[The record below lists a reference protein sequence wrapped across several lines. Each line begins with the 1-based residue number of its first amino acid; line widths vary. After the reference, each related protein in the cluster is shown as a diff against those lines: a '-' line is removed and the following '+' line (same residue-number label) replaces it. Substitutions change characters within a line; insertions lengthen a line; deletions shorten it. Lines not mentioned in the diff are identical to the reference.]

1 MKLEEV
7 FDIVR
12 RKRLAVVS
20 TVHDSGAPEAALV
33 GFALTERDEVVFDT
47 LGSSRKA
54 VNIVRRPAAAL
65 VIGWENDVSDPDR
78 GRRSPAA
85 GRRSGLR
92 QGRVLPGVAGRPRTG
107 ELAGYRVY
115 RREAAMVALC
125 ELRRRAR
132 DRGIRPVARERPPPI
147 APAPAGVYIPSLNR
161 LRRLVSASE
170 LEEHR

>member
-54 VNIVRRPAAAL
+54 VNIVRRAAAAL
-65 VIGWENDVSDPDR
+65 VIGWENDISVQIEGVARRPQGDDLAYAKAAYFREWPDGR
-78 GRRSPAA
+78 GRENWPDIAYIVVKPRWMRYANYA
-85 GRRSGLR
+85 GAP
-92 QGRVLPGVAGRPRTG
+92 VI
-107 ELAGYRVY
+107 E
-115 RREAAMVALC
+115 EFAL
-125 ELRRRAR
+125 
-132 DRGIRPVARERPPPI
+132 
-147 APAPAGVYIPSLNR
+147 
-161 LRRLVSASE
+161 
-170 LEEHR
+170 

>member
-7 FDIVR
+7 FDIIR

-65 VIGWENDVSDPDR
+65 VIGWENDTSIQIEGVARRPQGDDLAYAKAAYFREWPDGR
-78 GRRSPAA
+78 GRENWPDIAYIVVKPRWMRYANYA
-85 GRRSGLR
+85 G
-92 QGRVLPGVAGRPRTG
+92 A
-107 ELAGYRVY
+107 
-115 RREAAMVALC
+115 
-125 ELRRRAR
+125 
-132 DRGIRPVARERPPPI
+132 PVI
-147 APAPAGVYIPSLNR
+147 
-161 LRRLVSASE
+161 
-170 LEEHR
+170 EEFTL

>member
-54 VNIVRRPAAAL
+54 VNIVRRPAVAL
-65 VIGWENDVSDPDR
+65 VIGWENDISIQIEGDARRPQGDDLAYAKAAYFRDWPD
-78 GRRSPAA
+78 G
-85 GRRSGLR
+85 
-92 QGRVLPGVAGRPRTG
+92 
-107 ELAGYRVY
+107 
-115 RREAAMVALC
+115 
-125 ELRRRAR
+125 RAR
-132 DRGIRPVARERPPPI
+132 ENWPDIAYIVVKPRWMRYANYAGAPVI
-147 APAPAGVYIPSLNR
+147 
-161 LRRLVSASE
+161 
-170 LEEHR
+170 EEFAL

>member
-54 VNIVRRPAAAL
+54 VNIASQPAAAL
-65 VIGWENDVSDPDR
+65 VIGWENDISIQIEGVARRPQGDDLAYAKAAYFREWPDGR
-78 GRRSPAA
+78 GRENWPDIAYIVVKPRWMRYANYA
-85 GRRSGLR
+85 GAP
-92 QGRVLPGVAGRPRTG
+92 VI
-107 ELAGYRVY
+107 E
-115 RREAAMVALC
+115 EFAL
-125 ELRRRAR
+125 
-132 DRGIRPVARERPPPI
+132 
-147 APAPAGVYIPSLNR
+147 
-161 LRRLVSASE
+161 
-170 LEEHR
+170 